1 MFTFYTSE
9 DPVRQIHI
17 PSTGG
22 DLGTTNNLLLIYYIK
37 DN

>member
-22 DLGTTNNLLLIYYIK
+22 DLGATSLYYDHDI
-37 DN
+37 